1 MERHKTLLWA
11 KGKNLKCFILK
22 VRREHPEEFRAK
34 VRKGATTRQTS
45 PVKAL
50 SEFQQRFH
58 DLSTSSSVSSVNSQT
73 QLELDPVNINK

>member
-1 MERHKTLLWA
+1 MQTIYIIVCCLF
-11 KGKNLKCFILK
+11 NVFIVK

-58 DLSTSSSVSSVNSQT
+58 DLTNSSSASSVDSQS
-73 QLELDPVNINK
+73 QLELDPVNVNK